1 MKTGEAILCLMLT
14 AVMVSGCTSKSKARA
29 DARAAFFAGQAKAMQ
44 EQRDATLP
52 RRAPGN
58 TVAIVGPVKCPALT
72 WTPDLTLMKT
82 IVAAEYI
89 PAGEPSQII
98 LTRDSQQIPVTPA
111 ILLNGQDIP
120 MQPGDVV
127 ELRP

>member
-1 MKTGEAILCLMLT
+1 MKTGGTILLLV
-14 AVMVSGCTSKSKARA
+14 AVVVAVSGCTSKSAARSE
-29 DARAAFFAGQAKAMQ
+29 ARAAFFAGQAHAMQ

-58 TVAIVGPVKCPALT
+58 TVSIVGPVRVSALT
-72 WTPDLTLMKT
+72 WTRDLTLIQT

-89 PAGEPSQII
+89 PEGEPSVIVI
-98 LTRDSQQIPVTPA
+98 TRDGQQIPVSAA

-120 MQPGDVV
+120 LLPGDVV
-127 ELRP
+127 ELRQ